1 MGYVGLRYKN
11 RIYSKK
17 GRETKYRIFFLRG
30 MSLPRHEIFFLF
42 LMGPLPGFVIAV
54 FVRGVVGVFSFCL
67 ANLQNAVVFLSID
80 GM

>member
-1 MGYVGLRYKN
+1 
-11 RIYSKK
+11 
-17 GRETKYRIFFLRG
+17 